1 MKSLTFA
8 ATIIVVLFV
17 LRPVFAEVGSG
28 RRASNTHS
36 SEARASHPATA
47 TPGLAETPD
56 KQSAPVNTGLKTSPT
71 EIPYLGTRETLD
83 YEHFGTVA
91 IYRKTPHP
99 PNVVLFVSGDGG
111 WEKSP
116 LVMAKE
122 LQEMN
127 TLVVGISIKNYIPYL
142 HTAHGRC
149 TFPAADLEQL
159 SKYVQI
165 TLDYPE
171 YIPPILIGYSS
182 GATLVYAALSE
193 APPNT
198 FVGAISLGFCPDIQI
213 RKPFCR
219 GESLKYIL
227 KPGTKGMYFLPDKT
241 LESPWTALQGTV
253 DQVCDPNATEDYAK
267 QIPKAKVIL
276 LPRVGH
282 GFAVEKNYLP
292 QFKEAYLDMTKVKT
306 AAVGSAN
313 APKTGSA
320 NVNGLPIVQIP
331 SAKESSSSDLF
342 AVILSG
348 DGGWASL
355 DREIGNELVK
365 SGLPVVGFNT
375 LQYFWK
381 KRTPEESS
389 QDLQRVL
396 VHFLQDWKK
405 QKVLIIGYSLGAD
418 VLPFMINRLPEDLQ
432 SKIQLIALLG
442 PAKKAEFEFHLT
454 DWVGSFGSAGEPTVP
469 EIKKLKQ
476 KSICIYGDNE
486 KDSACPGAQTKL
498 TKIIAWRGGHHFDGD
513 YQTLTKSIL
522 QEL

>member
-1 MKSLTFA
+1 MKSLRFLV
-8 ATIIVVLFV
+8 TIIVVL
-17 LRPVFAEVGSG
+17 LISSLVFAEVGSEK
-28 RRASNTHS
+28 RASNTS
-36 SEARASHPATA
+36 KARAAHPTPA
-47 TPGLAETPD
+47 TPGLKTPETSD
-56 KQSAPVNTGLKTSPT
+56 APAPRNTGLKTSPT
-71 EIPYLGTRETLD
+71 EIPDLGTRETLD

-99 PNVVLFVSGDGG
+99 PNVVLYVSGDGG

-127 TLVVGISIKNYIPYL
+127 TLVVGINIKNYIPYL
-142 HTAHGRC
+142 RAAHGRC

-159 SKYVQI
+159 SKYVQM

-198 FVGAISLGFCPDIQI
+198 FVGAISFGFCPDIQI

-219 GESLKYIL
+219 GESLQYIL

-253 DQVCDPNATEDYAK
+253 DQVCDPNSTEDYAK

-282 GFAVEKNYLP
+282 GFAVEKNYLS
-292 QFKEAYLDMTKVKT
+292 QFKEAYLEMTKVKT

-320 NVNGLPIVQIP
+320 NVSGLPIVQIP
-331 SAKESSSSDLF
+331 SDKASSSNDLF

-355 DREIGNELVK
+355 DRQIGNELVK
-365 SGLPVVGFNT
+365 SGVPVVGFNT

-389 QDLQRVL
+389 QDLQRLL

-432 SKIQLIALLG
+432 SKIQLLALLG

-454 DWVGSFGSAGEPTVP
+454 DWVGFGSSGEPTVP
-469 EIKKLKQ
+469 EIKKLKP
-476 KSICIYGDNE
+476 KSLCIYGDNE
-486 KDSACPGAQTKL
+486 KDSACPDVQTKL
-498 TKIIAWRGGHHFDGD
+498 TKVIPWRGGHHFDGD
-513 YQTLTKSIL
+513 YQMLAKSIL